1 MRCFT
6 SVFSQSS
13 LVPLAKIANAPSRSL
28 RLLWAIVTAIMF
40 IGLCVCISLVVLQY
54 LKHQTVFQLDYSG
67 RHSVYDQVP
76 GITICPQSQES
87 KRLFLDAMKRLNIMT
102 QSMPL
107 PWFSKS
113 VLDQFRAEA
122 LKIQPDLKFGVIV
135 HRLPKGELLWN
146 TSKTA
151 LSPIYRMLLNFSVEF
166 QIQPSYLSD
175 SYRLT
180 VMEQVPNT
188 RNFLCTT
195 FELRS
200 KNVEKS
206 WSYLEIRINQENNAE
221 NSNRI
226 TFIVITHERGELP
239 FSAYDRHIHTILP
252 PETSVSLY
260 FSKSVTTRLNTARN
274 PCHVGADAKFIASEL
289 TMDTESEYN
298 NNEVKHYLPGVT
310 SLYTT
315 SLPKLPINN
324 EMDNYDLNTITNTK
338 SNPNYNDLNED
349 NNQRKQWY
357 FDYLDTIRMKNKQ
370 TTFASETTN
379 YLQFA
384 LLRNR
389 QKKSK
394 EQRRSKLN
402 TVSLFGTEFLY
413 SREACGW
420 VECCAKVAY
429 NCNSTCT
436 LDLLS
441 INRTATQSHFLCERS
456 QCQDEQ
462 IPYETCPL
470 PCIQTKFIK
479 HSEVRLSGFE
489 DGLPALTSRLKL
501 VRSESVQVATE
512 EEIFSLA
519 KLFSEVGGLCSLFIG
534 FSCIFLFELL
544 EALILMYYP
553 KNNSKQTNKVNTISN
568 TTTINSNNSSHRSE
582 INKTND
588 QKCLSTPLIEVNK
601 HTIDNMPSA
610 ITDSM
615 INSTTTT
622 MTTTNVCSDSNGD
635 NIINNSNNKPRTP
648 KASFSIANIVSLEKY
663 LSNDTEYSTENRH
676 FTAVYPGENDN
687 GDLEITNSHLA
698 SHVNNYHVDESRP
711 LENVYNCD
719 HTDKNKA
726 HETLLSVSNQR
737 THHVGEILESNRK
750 YMLPIWLTTSIPLH
764 MINDRQISSKS
775 NINNQDECMYSRTT
789 TVCSREE
796 LIQLLQENRI
806 RIKVMFT
813 EQ

>member
-1 MRCFT
+1 
-6 SVFSQSS
+6 
-13 LVPLAKIANAPSRSL
+13 
-28 RLLWAIVTAIMF
+28 
-40 IGLCVCISLVVLQY
+40 
-54 LKHQTVFQLDYSG
+54 
-67 RHSVYDQVP
+67 
-76 GITICPQSQES
+76 
-87 KRLFLDAMKRLNIMT
+87 
-102 QSMPL
+102 
-107 PWFSKS
+107 
-113 VLDQFRAEA
+113 
-122 LKIQPDLKFGVIV
+122 
-135 HRLPKGELLWN
+135 
-146 TSKTA
+146 
-151 LSPIYRMLLNFSVEF
+151 
-166 QIQPSYLSD
+166 
-175 SYRLT
+175 
-180 VMEQVPNT
+180 VPNT

-349 NNQRKQWY
+349 NNQRQQWY

-544 EALILMYYP
+544 KRL
-553 KNNSKQTNKVNTISN
+553 
-568 TTTINSNNSSHRSE
+568 
-582 INKTND
+582 
-588 QKCLSTPLIEVNK
+588 
-601 HTIDNMPSA
+601 
-610 ITDSM
+610 
-615 INSTTTT
+615 
-622 MTTTNVCSDSNGD
+622 
-635 NIINNSNNKPRTP
+635 
-648 KASFSIANIVSLEKY
+648 F
-663 LSNDTEYSTENRH
+663 
-676 FTAVYPGENDN
+676 
-687 GDLEITNSHLA
+687 
-698 SHVNNYHVDESRP
+698 
-711 LENVYNCD
+711 
-719 HTDKNKA
+719 
-726 HETLLSVSNQR
+726 
-737 THHVGEILESNRK
+737 
-750 YMLPIWLTTSIPLH
+750 
-764 MINDRQISSKS
+764 
-775 NINNQDECMYSRTT
+775 
-789 TVCSREE
+789 
-796 LIQLLQENRI
+796 
-806 RIKVMFT
+806 
-813 EQ
+813 